1 MVFKMGLSSAK
12 AHEIL
17 SSVPY
22 EKGFHFFSPDG
33 HHMGETATTLCFFL
47 RDLKC
52 VGIESVRFHFSR
64 GDFQKW
70 LRTTIGDQEL
80 ANAIDAIDKN
90 ASDETLRTMLPDIV
104 EKRIIHLKAV
114 HQ

>member
-1 MVFKMGLSSAK
+1 MAPSCAK

-17 SSVPY
+17 RSVPY

-33 HHMGETATTLCFFL
+33 HHIGETATTLCFFL
-47 RDLKC
+47 KDLQR

-80 ANAIDAIDKN
+80 ANAIDSIDQN
-90 ASDETLRTMLPDIV
+90 TSDENLLTQLPDLV
-104 EKRIIHLKAV
+104 EKRITHLKST
-114 HQ
+114 HP

>member
-1 MVFKMGLSSAK
+1 MVLSSAK

-17 SSVPY
+17 RSVTY
-22 EKGFHFFSPDG
+22 EKGFHFFSTDG
-33 HHMGETATTLCFFL
+33 HHIGETATTLCSFL
-47 RDLKC
+47 RDIQR

-80 ANAIDAIDKN
+80 ADAIDAIDKN
-90 ASDETLRTMLPDIV
+90 ASDEALLTMLPVIV
-104 EKRIIHLKAV
+104 EKRIIQLKAV
-114 HQ
+114 NL